1 MWGFCPPF
9 FIFVLAVPGFT
20 AQVNSS
26 AKEIYT
32 PAGVMVVVIIDV
44 IVDVIWRRLLSIG
57 KDKGIKIL
65 FV

>member
-1 MWGFCPPF
+1 MGFLHPVF
-9 FIFVLAVPGFT
+9 VFVLAAPVFT
-20 AQVNSS
+20 ALVNSP

-44 IVDVIWRRLLSIG
+44 IVDEIWMRLLSIG
-57 KDKGIKIL
+57 NGKGIKIL